1 MDIHAL
7 SPANTQ
13 AGTSANIVQMRDRV
27 DRAWNAYVDAKKL
40 VDATMCKED
49 AVAAGRA
56 WRLFLREFSRFEG
69 EQP

>member
-1 MDIHAL
+1 MAEPHRTP
-7 SPANTQ
+7 PA
-13 AGTSANIVQMRDRV
+13 AHPYELRSRV

-40 VDATMCKED
+40 VDATMRKED